1 MGLQYLVRVIIVT
14 IFAVLAGCSGVQ
26 TLSEKQRTAL
36 EQRVTERWQALE
48 AREFERAWEYTSP
61 AYRAVFPKQLYRKK
75 FSYAVTWELTGV
87 KVVNY
92 DSSAA
97 VASVVVRVMSE
108 PTKRTSKAS
117 ELIGATPASVRERW
131 IFTDGQWWFSAN
143 Y

>member
-97 VASVVVRVMSE
+97 VASVVARVMSE